1 MKLITETSYDFD
13 LHEGKDK
20 NLYIAGIF
28 STAEMENNNKRR
40 YGRKIL
46 EREVTK
52 VNEKI
57 GKNCLWGEL
66 GHPPNPEVN
75 PDKIALKIE
84 NLEWKGNNVYGKA
97 KLLDTP
103 MGNIAKTLVKEG
115 SMGISSRGL
124 GTVSEDG
131 YVNEDFNL
139 ITYDLVTDPSNKP
152 SWVNGIYEGQEF
164 APIGDVIK
172 NDPTPDQIKEAQKA
186 YFDYL
191 MSTIDIIDGKLDEG
205 FKKGQKVQVI
215 NKDDELY
222 GKNGTV
228 YKVAKGA
235 QTVMFNI
242 NGKKSVVSFN
252 DDELKGI

>member
-1 MKLITETSYDFD
+1 MKLITETSYDFA
-13 LHEGKDK
+13 LTEGKDK
-20 NLYIAGIF
+20 SMYIAGIF
-28 STAEMENNNKRR
+28 STAEMENNNKRK

-52 VNEKI
+52 VQDKI

-84 NLEWKGNNVYGKA
+84 TLEWKGNNVYGKA

-103 MGNIAKTLVKEG
+103 MGQIAKTLVKEG

-124 GTVSEDG
+124 GTVAEDG

-164 APIGDVIK
+164 SLPGVKDTDMNEDK
-172 NDPTPDQIKEAQKA
+172 IKEAQAA
-186 YFDYL
+186 YFKYL
-191 MSTIDIIDGKLDEG
+191 METIDEISE
-205 FKKGQKVQVI
+205 
-215 NKDDELY
+215 
-222 GKNGTV
+222 
-228 YKVAKGA
+228 A
-235 QTVMFNI
+235 M
-242 NGKKSVVSFN
+242 SVPR
-252 DDELKGI
+252 

>member
-1 MKLITETSYDFD
+1 MKLITETSYDFS
-13 LHEGKDK
+13 LTEGKDK

-28 STAEMENNNKRR
+28 STAEMENNNKRK

-46 EREVTK
+46 EREVGK
-52 VNEKI
+52 VQDKI

-103 MGNIAKTLVKEG
+103 MGQIAKTLVKEG

-124 GTVSEDG
+124 GTVAEDG

-164 APIGDVIK
+164 SLPGVKETDMNEDK
-172 NDPTPDQIKEAQKA
+172 IKEAQAA
-186 YFDYL
+186 YFKYL
-191 MSTIDIIDGKLDEG
+191 MDTLDSLYEAKTTHVSAYFSGNTLKWSAEGGRTGGDPNMKGKTKTQIIKHLE
-205 FKKGQKVQVI
+205 KV
-215 NKDDELY
+215 L
-222 GKNGTV
+222 GS
-228 YKVAKGA
+228 KVNLEM
-235 QTVMFNI
+235 V
-242 NGKKSVVSFN
+242 
-252 DDELKGI
+252 

>member
-1 MKLITETSYDFD
+1 MKLITETSYDFA
-13 LHEGKDK
+13 LTEGKDQSM
-20 NLYIAGIF
+20 YIAGIF
-28 STAEMENNNKRR
+28 STAEMENNNKRK

-46 EREVTK
+46 EREVNK
-52 VNEKI
+52 VQDKI

-103 MGNIAKTLVKEG
+103 MGQIAKTLVKEG
-115 SMGISSRGL
+115 QMGISSRGL
-124 GTVSEDG
+124 GTVAEDG

-164 APIGDVIK
+164 EMIQAK
-172 NDPTPDQIKEAQKA
+172 ANPTAEQIKEAQAAYFEYLMKTIDTIAEATFTVSYGAKSGYGKTKNFPTLKAAREEAKKASMKTDGYVTVMRNGIDEYEYIRGKEKKA
-186 YFDYL
+186 Y
-191 MSTIDIIDGKLDEG
+191 
-205 FKKGQKVQVI
+205 
-215 NKDDELY
+215 
-222 GKNGTV
+222 
-228 YKVAKGA
+228 
-235 QTVMFNI
+235 
-242 NGKKSVVSFN
+242 
-252 DDELKGI
+252 